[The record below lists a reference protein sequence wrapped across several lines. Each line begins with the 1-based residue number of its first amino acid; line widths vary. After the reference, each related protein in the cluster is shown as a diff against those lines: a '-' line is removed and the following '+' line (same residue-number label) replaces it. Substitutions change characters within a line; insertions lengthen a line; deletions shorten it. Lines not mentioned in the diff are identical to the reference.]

1 MKALISSC
9 ILCIGCLL
17 ADKSMIESPDR
28 ITPEWEEKV
37 LGIKYGVTTLDKA
50 VDEMI
55 QGFISEIFDGA
66 FIQKV
71 AETIK
76 QQPTGEGE
84 FVDYWGN
91 GTLKAKLPFKD
102 GKAHGHLH
110 GWHEDGNDAFKGFF
124 CEGLKQGVHMTFYK
138 PEEKKGIY
146 KARLLIYNN
155 EGKLDGDQR
164 KNHKNGRL
172 GLSVEYENGILVGA
186 LEAWNIEGKQ
196 YLSVAYK
203 KGVKQKNP
211 PPPNGKRKIVE
222 RPDERYVSEV
232 INEFAKA
239 ATKEF
244 GVEVCSSGASMPYDV
259 QSIIVNF
266 AMKKQTTI
274 EEARELIVRL
284 TERFVEITNKHEKLR
299 PYLREY
305 PFSPYRADIYL
316 RFHDKMGRLY
326 EEGSVDG
333 VTINN
338 HKQVSYSTVSKKT
351 SKEDN
356 SSEVTFKE
364 PYEKAVEIVR
374 AKERERAALEKLK
387 KQ

>member
-1 MKALISSC
+1 MKAFIGSC

-17 ADKSMIESPDR
+17 AAMIESPDR
-28 ITPEWEEKV
+28 ITPEWEERV

-50 VDEMI
+50 VDEMVH
-55 QGFISEIFDGA
+55 GLISKIFDET
-66 FIQKV
+66 FIQKI
-71 AETIK
+71 ADAIK
-76 QQPTGEGE
+76 KQPTGEGE

-91 GTLKAKLPFKD
+91 GTLKAKLSFKD

-110 GWHEDGNDAFKGFF
+110 GWHEDGNDAFKGYF
-124 CEGLKQGVHMTFYK
+124 CEGVKQGVHITFYK
-138 PEEKKGIY
+138 MKPKQPMKD
-146 KARLLIYNN
+146 ARILVYN
-155 EGKLDGDQR
+155 EQGKLSGSQ
-164 KNHKNGRL
+164 KTSYETCELKTKII
-172 GLSVEYENGILVGA
+172 YENGLAHGA
-186 LEAWNIEGKQ
+186 LAAWDTNKKQ
-196 YLSVAYK
+196 YLSVNYK
-203 KGVKQKNP
+203 RGIKQKTP
-211 PPPNGKRKIVE
+211 PPPQGKRKRIE

-239 ATKEF
+239 AVKEF

-284 TERFVEITNKHEKLR
+284 TKRFVEITNKHEKLR

-326 EEGSVDG
+326 DEGSVDG

-351 SKEDN
+351 SKEDR